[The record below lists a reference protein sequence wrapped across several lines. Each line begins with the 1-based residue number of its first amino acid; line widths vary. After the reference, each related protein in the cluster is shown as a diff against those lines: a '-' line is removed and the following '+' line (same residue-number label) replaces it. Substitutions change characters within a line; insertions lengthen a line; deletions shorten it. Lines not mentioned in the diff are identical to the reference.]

1 LSLGGG
7 LGLLHFLG
15 YKMKNKMKRESYM
28 MGNKVER
35 KPMMKG
41 RMAYK
46 YGGDVKMDGCQPV
59 YNGTPKA
66 KAN

>member
-1 LSLGGG
+1 
-7 LGLLHFLG
+7 
-15 YKMKNKMKRESYM
+15 MKDKMKRKGYM
-28 MGNKVER
+28 MGTKVER

-46 YGGDVKMDGCQPV
+46 HGGGTHEGVKMDGCQPV

>member
-1 LSLGGG
+1 
-7 LGLLHFLG
+7 
-15 YKMKNKMKRESYM
+15 MKDKKRKGYM
-28 MGNKVER
+28 MGTKVER

-41 RMAYK
+41 RMAYTH
-46 YGGDVKMDGCQPV
+46 GGGVKMDGCQPI

>member
-1 LSLGGG
+1 
-7 LGLLHFLG
+7 
-15 YKMKNKMKRESYM
+15 M
-28 MGNKVER
+28 MGKKVER

-46 YGGDVKMDGCQPV
+46 YGGGTDGDVKMDGCQPV
-59 YNGTPKA
+59 YKGNPKA

>member
-1 LSLGGG
+1 MKEKKRTT
-7 LGLLHFLG
+7 
-15 YKMKNKMKRESYM
+15 YKYGK
-28 MGNKVER
+28 KVER

>member
-1 LSLGGG
+1 MGD
-7 LGLLHFLG
+7 
-15 YKMKNKMKRESYM
+15 KMKYGKEKREKM
-28 MGNKVER
+28 MDGGMKR

-46 YGGDVKMDGCQPV
+46 GGGDVKMDGCQPI